1 MTLLCHAHHMMT
13 FQEVVSA
20 EFCRYDYYDEAL
32 NFEHY
37 DQATPPLW
45 NIGNVNAPIATYYG
59 ANDWLCA
66 YYDYERML
74 NQIPN
79 LYEAYTVEFPK
90 WNHLDFLWAKDI
102 ETLLFP
108 KLLENIMAG
117 ENMYQDELASSR
129 NNS

>member
-1 MTLLCHAHHMMT
+1 MVDHEFALMITT

-20 EFCRYDYYDEAL
+20 EFCRYDYYDEHI

-45 NIGNVNAPIATYYG
+45 NVGNVNVPIATYYG
-59 ANDWLCA
+59 ANDWLTA

-79 LYEAYTVEFPK
+79 LYEAYTVDFPK

-102 ETLLFP
+102 DTLLFP
-108 KLLENIMAG
+108 KLLENIMAA
-117 ENMYQDELASSR
+117 ENMHQG
-129 NNS
+129 